1 MVTLGGLALEGLL
14 PAQLFSYQ
22 RHQNTLTNLETR
34 KFFLLSQHG
43 ALRQQKK
50 PGESSLLLQQEQN
63 ILLVNFNI
71 KYTILALSVVQYLH
85 CLDLTTFFSFAI
97 NAWYSLVVYF

>member
-1 MVTLGGLALEGLL
+1 MVKLGGLALEALL
-14 PAQLFSYQ
+14 PAQRFSYQ

-43 ALRQQKK
+43 ALRRQKK

-63 ILLVNFNI
+63 ILFVNFNI
-71 KYTILALSVVQYLH
+71 KYTIFEGHSVLLLSS
-85 CLDLTTFFSFAI
+85 CI
-97 NAWYSLVVYF
+97 